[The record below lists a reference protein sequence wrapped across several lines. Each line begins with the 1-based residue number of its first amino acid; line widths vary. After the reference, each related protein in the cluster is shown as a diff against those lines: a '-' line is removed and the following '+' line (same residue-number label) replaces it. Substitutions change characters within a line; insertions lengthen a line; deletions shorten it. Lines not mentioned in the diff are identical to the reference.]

1 MKRTAT
7 LLLLGVALLLVAP
20 TSSLAQEAG
29 TVQGTV
35 LDQQSG
41 DILPGANIT
50 IQETGFGTATEE
62 DGTFRITG
70 IPPGEYTLEAS
81 FVGYE
86 TETRNVTVQGGSS
99 TSLRI
104 QLEVTGGSLEEILVT
119 GYSQQE
125 RQKLSTSIS
134 SVGSEDLESNINTN
148 AESALQGKVP
158 GVTISSTTGGPGGGF
173 QVRVRGATS
182 VNASNQPLYV
192 VDGVPVAQGQ
202 FTDGF
207 TGQQTVNNALSN
219 VDVGNI
225 ESIEVLK
232 GPAAT
237 AIYGTRASNG
247 VVLIQTKGGSI
258 GQNDVSFSYS
268 VGATELPDSRIPN
281 QVTGPEFS
289 GIMREAYRNDCSQ
302 LFGIPECNDS
312 QKDTAED
319 ILAGEGVIFSSGTP
333 DPDEP
338 GTFPDSTQTTFD
350 YVDAIQRSSALKH
363 DANFSYS
370 GGQTV
375 QDGSSF
381 RYFVSGNLLEEE
393 GYLQQ
398 QSFTRYGGR
407 ARLNYSWAEN
417 RADVSANARYNQ
429 SINDV
434 QENDNNIDG
443 MFTNALLGPPFE
455 PIFDEDEPGGFNQ
468 EGGAF
473 ANPVSIAEIKREIV
487 NTKFLGNVEFSYDF
501 LPSLSVTV
509 SGGLDRFDQNEE
521 VFAPSFTREGAPR
534 GSGQNDIFTYSS
546 YVLDATV
553 NYDETFDGGHDVVAV
568 GGASVEQTFR
578 ERLEVLGDRFPSD
591 QLQTLSAAA
600 NVSGESGQIKSVTG
614 IQSFFGS
621 VDYSYQ
627 NRYLGKLTARADGSS
642 RFGENNRWGFFPA
655 ASLGWNAHEESF
667 LEGVSWISQLK
678 LRVSAGLSGNQE
690 FGINGTNMF
699 TFPAQQLYGNSVY
712 DGSPSFSPGQLANP
726 NLQWESTRQVDI
738 GLDFGFF
745 DQRLSGTVEVYQKN
759 TDDLL
764 LTRPLPNT
772 SGYTGI
778 QSNIGSIKNR
788 GIEFQLSTV
797 NVETQNFQWTSEL
810 NASSNA
816 NEVTSLVEGTET
828 IERGFASVIREGE
841 PLGSFR
847 GWEVVGIFD
856 SQEEIDNHADQA
868 PGTSPGD
875 FKFADQNGDGTI
887 DADDRTIIGHP
898 QPDVFGGFR
907 NTFQYRGLQ
916 LSAFVQY
923 SYGNDVFNATKQFF
937 GMPGFIFSTKDEIL
951 DRWTPEDQDTNVPR
965 ATLFDPNNNGRESS
979 YFVEDGSYARLKSV
993 TLSYQLP
1000 SSVVNRVQLEDA
1012 RIYVS
1017 GKNLLTVTDYSGL
1030 DPEINSFGQDNVVQ
1044 GNDFFTQPI
1053 PRFIQAGIEISL

>member
-1 MKRTAT
+1 MKRIVIT
-7 LLLLGVALLLVAP
+7 LLFGGVLLLMAP
-20 TSSLAQEAG
+20 LTALGQDTG
-29 TVQGTV
+29 TVRGTV
-35 LDQQSG
+35 LDGQT
-41 DILPGANIT
+41 DETLPGANVTLPGPT
-50 IQETGFGTATEE
+50 IGAATNA
-62 DGTFRITG
+62 DGTFRIPDVPTG
-70 IPPGEYTLEAS
+70 SYTLEVS

-86 TETRNVTVQGGSS
+86 SATREITVQEGSTTQLTIRLEPS
-99 TSLRI
+99 GESL
-104 QLEVTGGSLEEILVT
+104 QEVVVT

-125 RQKLSTSIS
+125 RQKLSTSLS
-134 SVGSEDLESNINTN
+134 SVDSEDLESNINTS
-148 AESALQGKVP
+148 AESALQGKVA

-219 VDVGNI
+219 VDVSNI
-225 ESIEVLK
+225 ASIEVLK

-247 VVLIQTKGGSI
+247 VVLIQTKGGTT
-258 GQNDVSFSYS
+258 GQNDVSFNYS
-268 VGATELPDSRIPN
+268 VGSTELPQSRTPDV
-281 QVTGPEFS
+281 VTGPEFS
-289 GIMREAYRNDCSQ
+289 RIMREAYRNDCPQ
-302 LFGIPECNDS
+302 LFGISECTDD
-312 QKDTAED
+312 QKQTSES
-319 ILAGEGVIFSSGTP
+319 ILAGEGVIFASGTP
-333 DPDEP
+333 DPEDP
-338 GTFPDSTQTTFD
+338 STFPDSTQTTFD
-350 YVDAIQRSSALKH
+350 YVDRIQRATALKH

-381 RYFVSGNLLEEE
+381 RYFVSGNLTAEE
-393 GYLQQ
+393 GYLNQQ
-398 QSFTRYGGR
+398 NFLRYGGR
-407 ARLNYSWAEN
+407 AKLNYSWAEN
-417 RADVSANARYNQ
+417 RANVSVNVGYNQ
-429 SINDV
+429 TANDV

-443 MFTNALLGPPFE
+443 VLTNALLGPPFE
-455 PIFDEDEPGGFNQ
+455 PFFDENEPGGFNQ

-473 ANPVSIAEIKREIV
+473 SNPLSIAEIKRELV
-487 NTKFLGNVEFSYDF
+487 NTKFLGNVQFSYDF
-501 LPSLSVTV
+501 LPSLSARV

-534 GSGQNDIFTYSS
+534 GSGQNDIFTYSN
-546 YVLDATV
+546 YVLDATL
-553 NYDETFDGGHDVVAV
+553 NYDQTFGERHDIVAV
-568 GGASVEQTFR
+568 GGASVEQTLR

-591 QLQTLSAAA
+591 QLQVLSAAA
-600 NVSGESGQIKSVTG
+600 NVSGGSGQIKSATG

-621 VDYSYQ
+621 VDYAYG

-642 RFGENNRWGFFPA
+642 RFGANNRWGFFPA
-655 ASLGWNAHEESF
+655 ASLGWNIHEESF
-667 LEGVSWISQLK
+667 LEGAAWISQLK
-678 LRVSAGLSGNQE
+678 LRASGGFSGNQE

-699 TFPAQQLYGNSVY
+699 TFPAQQLYGNNVY
-712 DGSPSFSPGQLANP
+712 AGSPGFSPGQLANP
-726 NLQWESTRQVDI
+726 NLQWESTRQVNF

-745 DQRLSGTVEVYQKN
+745 DQRLTGTVEVYQKD
-759 TDDLL
+759 TDNLL

-778 QSNIGSIKNR
+778 QSNVGGIQNQ
-788 GIEFQLSTV
+788 GIEFQISSV
-797 NVETQNFQWTSEL
+797 NIQTENFRWTTEL
-810 NASSNA
+810 NASSNR

-828 IERGFASVIREGE
+828 IERGFASVIQEGA
-841 PLGSFR
+841 PLGAFR
-847 GWEVVGIFD
+847 GWEVDGIFD
-856 SQEEIDNHADQA
+856 NQEEIDNHADQS

-875 FKFADQNGDGTI
+875 FRFVDQDNDGDI
-887 DADDRTIIGHP
+887 DAEDRTIIGNP

-907 NTFQYRGLQ
+907 NTLQYRGLQ

-923 SYGNDVFNATKQFF
+923 SYGSDVFNATKQFF

-951 DRWTPEDQDTNVPR
+951 DRWTPENKDTDVPR

-1000 SSVVNRVQLEDA
+1000 TSVLDQIQLDNA
-1012 RIYVS
+1012 RIFVS
-1017 GKNLLTVTDYSGL
+1017 GKNLLTITGYSGL
-1030 DPEINSFGQDNVVQ
+1030 DPEINSFGQNNVVQ

-1053 PRFIQAGIEISL
+1053 PRFIQAGVEIGI